1 MKGLFKKTWG
11 YFLTRLMRLSGE
23 WRVFMVLILL
33 FIVLREYT
41 GSIRAMCRMTG
52 ENISPYFFPFLLGDY
67 IVATGLSKILI
78 LLIFIIIVC
87 NVSCKQEE
95 IYYYAIRT
103 GYRAMVYGD
112 ILFIGILA
120 LGYCMY
126 VYLCSILCFLPY
138 VTIQGDWG
146 RIIGTLAY
154 TNAAGQYGY
163 MFVIPT
169 GIMEMYSAP
178 NGVLLSFVL
187 LFAGCFMLG
196 LTVYMLNLFFQSKYY
211 GIGIS
216 CFLILLS
223 PIVSYSR
230 IPGLYWFSPMSW
242 ISAEN
247 LYPVQNTQYP
257 SVSYAAGMLIAII
270 CCITSVLSIHCR
282 KLEIGGVQNGWTAD

>member
-1 MKGLFKKTWG
+1 MKGLFKKTWR

-23 WRVFMVLILL
+23 WRVFMVLLLL

-41 GSIRAMCRMTG
+41 RSIRVMCQMTG
-52 ENISPYFFPFLLGDY
+52 ENISQYFFPFFLSDY

-78 LLIFIIIVC
+78 LLIFIMIVC
-87 NVSCKQEE
+87 NVSYKQEE
-95 IYYYAIRT
+95 IYYYVIRT

-112 ILFIGILA
+112 ILFIGALA
-120 LGYCMY
+120 LGYCIF

-138 VTIQGDWG
+138 VTMQGDWG

-154 TNAAGQYGY
+154 TNAAAQYGY

-169 GIMEMYSAP
+169 GMIEMYSAV

-196 LTVYMLNLFFQSKYY
+196 LIVYMLNLFFQSKYY

-216 CFLILLS
+216 CFLVLLS

-230 IPGLYWFSPMSW
+230 LPQLYWVSPVSW

-257 SVSYAAGMLIAII
+257 PVPYAAGMLILII
-270 CCITSVLSIHCR
+270 CCIVAVLSISCR

>member
-1 MKGLFKKTWG
+1 M
-11 YFLTRLMRLSGE
+11 
-23 WRVFMVLILL
+23 
-33 FIVLREYT
+33 REYT

-87 NVSCKQEE
+87 NVFCKQEE

-103 GYRAMVYGD
+103 GYRVMVYGD

-187 LFAGCFMLG
+187 LFASCFFIHEIRQYIWAYWEKRLG
-196 LTVYMLNLFFQSKYY
+196 QNCADEVHMRGAAANLRTDSDGWKIFGRRGAFIRGLWNHHWKP
-211 GIGIS
+211 GIS
-216 CFLILLS
+216 APLF
-223 PIVSYSR
+223 R
-230 IPGLYWFSPMSW
+230 
-242 ISAEN
+242 AEKSEN
-247 LYPVQNTQYP
+247 
-257 SVSYAAGMLIAII
+257 AGNDQ
-270 CCITSVLSIHCR
+270 R
-282 KLEIGGVQNGWTAD
+282 KVR

>member
-1 MKGLFKKTWG
+1 
-11 YFLTRLMRLSGE
+11 
-23 WRVFMVLILL
+23 
-33 FIVLREYT
+33 
-41 GSIRAMCRMTG
+41 MCRMTG

-87 NVSCKQEE
+87 NVFCKQEE